1 MSEKPSCTSRLD
13 QHKILFSLKVLK
25 VEKEKK
31 SEYRC
36 MILRFKKTN
45 IHRAFQG
52 QCTNGPKV
60 VMKLHLPPMINV
72 ISNNIS

>member
-31 SEYRC
+31 SEYIYDLE
-36 MILRFKKTN
+36 ILKTN
-45 IHRAFQG
+45 ILRAFQG